1 MSQIFSE
8 KPLVAPPTNPRIRVL
23 SYKDYVEETETGL
36 REILAKN
43 EILKFST
50 FRHGR
55 EFPIETRGKE
65 DPFIIPLYVSIN
77 VLAIFR
83 DVGTAITI
91 GRAILD
97 LVKYLRKRRKQEKI
111 YRFTINCSS
120 TYFVALNFLKSQG
133 VGIGKPLYF
142 RSFGW
147 TCLTI
152 TDDVNRKNVIHVV
165 IYTNEGELAD
175 YAVLTI

>member
-1 MSQIFSE
+1 M
-8 KPLVAPPTNPRIRVL
+8 VAPPTNPRIRVL
-23 SYKDYVEETETGL
+23 SYKEYVEETEAEL
-36 REILAKN
+36 KEILAKN

-55 EFPIETRGKE
+55 EFSIEVRGIE
-65 DPFIIPLYVSIN
+65 DPLIVPLYVNIN
-77 VLAIFR
+77 ALAILR

-91 GRAILD
+91 GRAIFD
-97 LVKYLRKRRKQEKI
+97 LVNYLRKKSQQRKI

-147 TCLTI
+147 NCLTI
-152 TDDVNRKNVIHVV
+152 TDDINRKNVIHVV
-165 IYTNEGELAD
+165 IYTNEGELSD
-175 YAVLTI
+175 YTVLPI

>member
-1 MSQIFSE
+1 MFPDKS
-8 KPLVAPPTNPRIRVL
+8 LVTPPTNPRIRVL
-23 SYKDYVEETETGL
+23 SYKEYIEETEASL

-55 EFPIETRGKE
+55 AFPIETRERE
-65 DPFIIPLYVSIN
+65 DPLIIPLYVSIN
-77 VLAIFR
+77 ALAFLR

-91 GRAILD
+91 GRAIID
-97 LVKYLRKRRKQEKI
+97 LVRHLRKRRAQRKI

-120 TYFVALNFLKSQG
+120 TYFLALTFLKSQG

-147 TCLTI
+147 NCLTI
-152 TDDVNRKNVIHVV
+152 ADDVTQKNVIHVV

-175 YAVLTI
+175 YTVLSL

>member
-1 MSQIFSE
+1 MFSE

-23 SYKDYVEETETGL
+23 SYKEYVEETETGL

-50 FRHGR
+50 FRQGR
-55 EFPIETRGKE
+55 EFPIETRGRE
-65 DPFIIPLYVSIN
+65 DPLIIPVYVSIN
-77 VLAIFR
+77 ALAILR

-91 GRAILD
+91 GRAIID
-97 LVKYLRKRRKQEKI
+97 SINYLRKRRKQRKI

-147 TCLTI
+147 NCLTI
-152 TDDVNRKNVIHVV
+152 TDDINRKNVIHVV

-175 YAVLTI
+175 YTVLSL